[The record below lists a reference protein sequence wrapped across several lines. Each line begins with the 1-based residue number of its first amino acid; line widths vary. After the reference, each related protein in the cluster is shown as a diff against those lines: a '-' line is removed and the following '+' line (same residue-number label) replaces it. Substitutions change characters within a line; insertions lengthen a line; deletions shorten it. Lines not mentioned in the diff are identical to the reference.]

1 MLAATIR
8 DVAKKA
14 KVGVGTVS
22 RVLNDHPSV
31 SPETKEK
38 VLATIEQLD
47 YVPNPVAQRLSRGRT
62 HTISVVLPYLT
73 IPSFVE
79 RLRGVQN
86 VLDLSEYDLVLYSAE
101 NPDRRDEL
109 LNSLPRKART
119 DGIIVIS
126 ICPDEEQ
133 VARIMDSD
141 TPVVLVDVFHEAL
154 PSVYVNNVQGGW
166 MAAKHLLDL
175 GHKKIAFISDY
186 LVNDFNFSAMQER
199 FTGYQQALSEANLS
213 FDPNY
218 HREVPHD
225 RDQAKEAALELLQ
238 LSDRPTA
245 IFASSDIQ
253 GIGVLAAAREMGL
266 SVPEDLSV
274 IGFDGVRDSEYV
286 HLTTVKQPLFVSGVT
301 GTEVL
306 LKAIEDQSF
315 ETQQIQLELELIT
328 RETTDKLLNAK
339 S

>member
-1 MLAATIR
+1 MSTATIR

-14 KVGVGTVS
+14 QVGVGTVS

-38 VLATIEQLD
+38 VLAAIEQLD

-86 VLDLSEYDLVLYSAE
+86 ILDYSEYDLVLYSAE
-101 NPDRRDEL
+101 NPDRRDHL
-109 LNSLPRKART
+109 LNTLPRKART
-119 DGIIVIS
+119 DGIIIVS
-126 ICPDEEQ
+126 ICPDKEQ
-133 VARIMDSD
+133 VERFQDSN
-141 TPVVLVDVFHEAL
+141 TPVVLVDVFHKDL
-154 PSVYVNNVQGGW
+154 PSVYVDNVQGGW
-166 MAAKHLLDL
+166 MATKHLLDL
-175 GHKKIAFISDY
+175 GHKKIAFISDF
-186 LVNDFNFSAMQER
+186 LINDFRFSAMQER
-199 FTGYQQALSEANLS
+199 YSGYQQALIEAKIAFNA
-213 FDPNY
+213 NY

-225 RDQAKEAALELLQ
+225 RDLAKEAALELLQ
-238 LSDRPTA
+238 LSDPPTA

-253 GIGVLAAAREMGL
+253 GIGVLAAAREMNL
-266 SVPEDLSV
+266 KVPEELSV

-286 HLTTVKQPLFVSGVT
+286 QLTTIKQPLFDSGVR

-306 LKAIEDQSF
+306 LKAIEDQTF
-315 ETQQIQLELELIT
+315 EVQQFQLELTLIT
-328 RETTDKLLNAK
+328 RESTDKL